1 VISNN
6 GFLFFYFFINIMHI
20 ILIDVIGVVRYIHE
34 ILDVSTKNDQK
45 TVFIFNIYILL
56 KSFFC

>member
-1 VISNN
+1 
-6 GFLFFYFFINIMHI
+6 MHI

-45 TVFIFNIYILL
+45 TVFIFNIYISL